1 MANKMM
7 TRKDYVETANILK
20 LYKEDLSEDRFQDL
34 VLDFAS
40 MFFDDNP
47 RFLADKFEQACHE
60 EAE

>member
-1 MANKMM
+1 M

-47 RFLADKFEQACHE
+47 KFLADKFEQACHE
-60 EAE
+60 EVE